1 MSQSARITA
10 LVQRIGTEF
19 KAIRSERGNMTV
31 RRLTKAQYQA
41 IATPRGTNVQYI
53 ITDWSDATNSTAQT
67 NTVAA
72 PSGGGTAQT
81 ATLLP
86 TANGSKATGWANE
99 GSTDYSKMTTN
110 DGASS
115 AIYSPIAG
123 DIVTYQMADLPSGA
137 ATVSSVVVHTSVMKL
152 DPGTAVTHAVL
163 VIGGTVYEST
173 DQTPVNSGAYEDL
186 TYTWSTN
193 PATGAAWT
201 VAAVN
206 AMEVGIKKINAAG
219 ERCSYIS
226 AVVSYS

>member
-1 MSQSARITA
+1 MSQAARITA
-10 LVQRIGTEF
+10 LAQRIATEM
-19 KAIRSERGNMTV
+19 KTLRSEQGNMTV
-31 RRLTKAQYQA
+31 KRLTKAQYQA
-41 IATPRGTNVQYI
+41 LAKPRGTNIQFI
-53 ITDWSDATNSTAQT
+53 ITDWSDATNSTAPT
-67 NTVAA
+67 GGTT
-72 PSGGGTAQT
+72 GTTGGTAQT
-81 ATLLP
+81 ATLVP
-86 TANGSKATGWANE
+86 TANGTRATGWANE
-99 GSTDYSKMTTN
+99 GSTDYTKLASN

-226 AVVSYS
+226 AVVSYT